1 MFVSI
6 ISKIE
11 FLSYPNLSEADLLIF
26 NKFLNRVELVELNDN
41 KENNIIETIILLR
54 KKYRIKLPDSIIAAS
69 AITNNA
75 TLVTADKDFQKI
87 AELKIE
93 LKTDTIYWQNQGCK
107 PLYGLE
113 ALGFNRKKGLIFTA
127 PAIICLVA
135 GNKIKQH
142 DNITND
148 RRCYNS
154 NR

>member
-1 MFVSI
+1 MSGNSALLDTNGIIYLLQKGSSIEHILKKYNWIGVSI

-87 AELKIE
+87 AELNIE
-93 LKTDTIYWQNQGCK
+93 LI
-107 PLYGLE
+107 P
-113 ALGFNRKKGLIFTA
+113 
-127 PAIICLVA
+127 
-135 GNKIKQH
+135 
-142 DNITND
+142 
-148 RRCYNS
+148 
-154 NR
+154 